1 MLAGGG
7 ASLRASIEGAQHDVE
22 TMDDFFFRR
31 RRGDG
36 AVRMPAFNS
45 VRDDLTVGVTF
56 DKFEVTI

>member
-1 MLAGGG
+1 M
-7 ASLRASIEGAQHDVE
+7 RASIEGAQHDVE